1 MVTEVL
7 FRNLY

>member
-1 MVTEVL
+1 MFY